1 MDKKGGIAMQI
12 VVLNG
17 SPKGAVSVTMQ
28 YVGYLQK
35 VYPQHQFQLH
45 HVAQRIKRLERNEAA
60 FAEVIEAVKAADA
73 VLWAFPVYYLLVSSQ
88 YKRFIELIHEREVT
102 AAFAGTY
109 AASLSTSIHFF
120 DHTAHN
126 YIRAVS
132 EDLGMRFVGSFSPHM
147 HDLLK
152 STGQAQLRTF
162 GREFLSAVSSGAPTT
177 RRFAPLVGEP
187 FDYQPAAGSGA
198 VDPGDLRVQIISDAR
213 AGDHT
218 LQRMI
223 DRFRGACSGEASLT
237 NLRELD
243 ITAGCQGCLHCA
255 YDNECALVEHDG
267 YVRFYEEQVKTA
279 DVLVLAGT
287 MVDRYLSAR
296 WKLFY
301 DRSFYNGHVP
311 TWSGKQVVY
320 LISGRL
326 SHNANLAEILTH
338 YPPIQGANVT
348 GTVTDEGRDSALLD
362 RLLDDVAGR
371 AVRLARAGYIA
382 PLTFPAV
389 GGRNLFRDEIWGWMR
404 NIFRADHR
412 IYKQRN
418 LYEFPRRTVS
428 VRMQGA
434 VMGLMMGLPATRE
447 VLFKRFKSEMIRPF
461 EQVLVE
467 AE

>member
-1 MDKKGGIAMQI
+1 
-12 VVLNG
+12 
-17 SPKGAVSVTMQ
+17 
-28 YVGYLQK
+28 
-35 VYPQHQFQLH
+35 
-45 HVAQRIKRLERNEAA
+45 
-60 FAEVIEAVKAADA
+60 
-73 VLWAFPVYYLLVSSQ
+73 
-88 YKRFIELIHEREVT
+88 
-102 AAFAGTY
+102 
-109 AASLSTSIHFF
+109 
-120 DHTAHN
+120 
-126 YIRAVS
+126 
-132 EDLGMRFVGSFSPHM
+132 
-147 HDLLK
+147 
-152 STGQAQLRTF
+152 
-162 GREFLSAVSSGAPTT
+162 
-177 RRFAPLVGEP
+177 
-187 FDYQPAAGSGA
+187 
-198 VDPGDLRVQIISDAR
+198 
-213 AGDHT
+213 
-218 LQRMI
+218 
-223 DRFRGACSGEASLT
+223 
-237 NLRELD
+237 
-243 ITAGCQGCLHCA
+243 
-255 YDNECALVEHDG
+255 
-267 YVRFYEEQVKTA
+267 
-279 DVLVLAGT
+279 
-287 MVDRYLSAR
+287 
-296 WKLFY
+296 FY